1 MGGRASKGDR
11 RDAGDAGEAVGAAG
25 AAPEWPRV
33 GGPLDG
39 VNERFHAAYDGARV
53 EAALD
58 APVFVVHG
66 DSLFVLRHGKRR
78 ELSLT
83 PRIFHVI
90 KSAAHAPVAIFAAFH
105 RSGDHLVEALHAHVV
120 ASLAALDGERDADT
134 ETLEV
139 LREVLEASKAFAER
153 FVGGAEPSKPSEEE
167 LDAFARANG
176 PRLLRLTMLATR
188 VQLAALHE
196 VVEKALAE
204 LEPDERAGLQ
214 VVVTGA
220 HQARVRSLGMQYF
233 RKRFRE
239 TEGAEHRVTYGEG
252 VNDVDAAFALVG
264 TRRLDSAVAKAFFGD
279 AKRLQRDVLGDAV
292 FALLKETSLPII
304 E

>member
-1 MGGRASKGDR
+1 M
-11 RDAGDAGEAVGAAG
+11 AGTSSNQ
-25 AAPEWPRV
+25 WPRV

-39 VNERFHAAYDGARV
+39 VNEGFHAAYDGARV

-66 DSLFVLRHGKRR
+66 DSLFVLRRGQRR

-83 PRIFHVI
+83 PRLFHVI

-105 RSGDHLVEALHAHVV
+105 RRGDQLIEALHARVV
-120 ASLAALDGERDADT
+120 ASIAAVDGERDADADA
-134 ETLEV
+134 ETIEV
-139 LREVLEASKAFAER
+139 IRDVLEESRTFLEP
-153 FVGGAEPSKPSEEE
+153 FVRAGDSKPAKPAAEE
-167 LDAFARANG
+167 LDAFARATG
-176 PRLLRLTMLATR
+176 PQLLRLTMLATR

-239 TEGAEHRVTYGEG
+239 SDGAEHRVTYGEG

-264 TRRLDSAVAKAFFGD
+264 TRRLDSAVAKAFFGNP
-279 AKRLQRDVLGDAV
+279 KRLQRDVLGDAV
-292 FALLKETSLPII
+292 FALLKETELSPI